1 MTLSVTFQKVEDLS
15 SKLHHMTTKQFLSLE
30 WKQFRRSSFFEKGLA
45 IKILMFLGA
54 LYFASIAI
62 SAGVFVFF
70 LFKKTVPDQDPFM
83 LINNYLIYWVLADLA
98 LRYFMQQ
105 LPVMNIK
112 PMLLLPVKR
121 KSVIQFL
128 LLKTSFS
135 FFNILPLLFFIPLT
149 VVLMVQ
155 GYNPVMTL
163 LWFLSIL
170 AIGFSINFLNF
181 ILNKKNDAFFVVVSL
196 LAVFIGLQYFE
207 VFDITL
213 YTGVFF
219 NSFYSL
225 GFTALIPIA
234 LVFFLYKANYR
245 LLASDFYVDGAV
257 QKKKEKYKTY
267 NLDFLNRFGTLA
279 TFLKND
285 VKMITRN
292 ARPKQVLLMSFLFLF
307 YGLIFFTQ
315 DIYKEMP
322 AFLAFAAIFV
332 SGGFLITFGQ
342 LVPSWDSEYY
352 KLMMSQNISYKK
364 YLESKWLLM
373 VIGCAVSFILS
384 TPYIYFGWHI
394 YAMIAAGASFNIGL
408 NSFIT
413 LYGGALNRVPIELN
427 QKAKAF
433 SNTQGFNPTQLLISL
448 PKIFGPMLIF
458 YVPYKLIN
466 FNAGLIA
473 LALSGVL
480 GLVFKSFFL
489 NLIENVYQKTKY
501 KTISAFSEKK

>member
-1 MTLSVTFQKVEDLS
+1 
-15 SKLHHMTTKQFLSLE
+15 MTTKRFLSLE

-45 IKILMFLGA
+45 IKILMLLGA
-54 LYFASIAI
+54 LYFASLAI
-62 SAGVFVFF
+62 LAGTGVFFI
-70 LFKKTVPDQDPFM
+70 FKKAIPDQDPFT
-83 LINNYLIYWVLADLA
+83 LINNYLIYWVLGDLT

-112 PMLLLPVKR
+112 PMLLLPIKR
-121 KSVIQFL
+121 QEVIRFL

-135 FFNILPLLFFIPLT
+135 FFNILPLLFFIPLA
-149 VVLMVQ
+149 VVLMVKA
-155 GYNPVMTL
+155 YNPVMVL
-163 LWFLSIL
+163 IWFAGILSIS
-170 AIGFSINFLNF
+170 FSINFLNF
-181 ILNKKNDAFFVVVSL
+181 ILNKNNTVFFVVIAL
-196 LAVFIGLQYFE
+196 LSSFIGLHYFD
-207 VFDITL
+207 VFDITP

-219 NSFYSL
+219 NSFYKL
-225 GFTALIPIA
+225 GYTVLVPVA
-234 LVFFLYKANYR
+234 LVFLLFKMNYK
-245 LLASDFYVDGAV
+245 LLRTNFYVDGAV
-257 QKKKEKYKTY
+257 QPKKQKFRNY
-267 NLDFLNRFGTLA
+267 NLEFLNRFGTLA

-307 YGLIFFTQ
+307 YGLIFFTG
-315 DIYKEMP
+315 DTYKDMP
-322 AFLAFAAIFV
+322 VFLAFASVFV
-332 SGGFLITFGQ
+332 TGGFLITFGQ

-352 KLMMSQNISYKK
+352 KLMMSQNISYKQ

-373 VIGCAVSFILS
+373 AIGCAVSFVLS
-384 TPYIYFGWHI
+384 TPYIYFGWDI

-448 PKIFGPMLIF
+448 PKILGPMLIF
-458 YVPYKLIN
+458 YVPYKLIS
-466 FNAGLIA
+466 FDAGIIA
-473 LALSGVL
+473 LALSGLL
-480 GLVFKSFFL
+480 GLIFKSYFL
-489 NLIENVYQKTKY
+489 KIIESLYQKNKY

>member
-1 MTLSVTFQKVEDLS
+1 
-15 SKLHHMTTKQFLSLE
+15 MTTKRFLSLE

-45 IKILMFLGA
+45 IKILMLLGA
-54 LYFASIAI
+54 LYFASIAVLAGI
-62 SAGVFVFF
+62 GVFFI
-70 LFKKTVPDQDPFM
+70 FKTSVPDQDPFG
-83 LINNYLIYWVLADLA
+83 LINNYLIYWVLGDLA

-112 PMLLLPVKR
+112 PMLLLPIKR
-121 KSVIQFL
+121 QSVIQFL

-135 FFNILPLLFFIPLT
+135 FFNILPLLFFIPLA

-155 GYNPVMTL
+155 GYHPVMVL
-163 LWFLSIL
+163 LWFISILSIS
-170 AIGFSINFLNF
+170 FSINFLNF
-181 ILNKKNDAFFVVVSL
+181 ILNKNKTVFFVVIAL
-196 LAVFIGLQYFE
+196 LAAFIGLQYFN
-207 VFDITL
+207 VFDITP

-219 NSFYSL
+219 NSFYKVGYTVVL
-225 GFTALIPIA
+225 PLA
-234 LVFFLYKANYR
+234 LVIFLFKMNYR
-245 LLASDFYVDGAV
+245 LLRANFYVDGAV
-257 QKKKEKYKTY
+257 QAKKEKFKNY
-267 NLDFLNRFGTLA
+267 NLEFLNRFGTLA

-292 ARPKQVLLMSFLFLF
+292 ARPKQVLIMSFLFLF
-307 YGLIFFTQ
+307 YGLLIFTQ
-315 DIYKEMP
+315 DIYKDMP
-322 AFLAFAAIFV
+322 VFLAFAAMFV
-332 SGGFLITFGQ
+332 TGGFLMTFGQ

-352 KLMMSQNISYKK
+352 KLMMSQNVSYKQ

-373 VIGCAVSFILS
+373 AIGCAVSFILS
-384 TPYIYFGWHI
+384 TPYIYFGWDI
-394 YAMIAAGASFNIGL
+394 FAMIAAGASFNIGL

-433 SNTQGFNPTQLLISL
+433 SNTQGFNPTQLLIAL
-448 PKIFGPMLIF
+448 PKILGPMLIF

-466 FNAGLIA
+466 FNAGIIV

-480 GLVFKSFFL
+480 GLIFKSYFL
-489 NLIENVYQKTKY
+489 KLIENLYQKTKY

>member
-1 MTLSVTFQKVEDLS
+1 
-15 SKLHHMTTKQFLSLE
+15 MTTKQFLSLE

-54 LYFASIAI
+54 LYFASLAI
-62 SAGVFVFF
+62 LAGAGIFF
-70 LFKKTVPDQDPFM
+70 LFKKAVPNQDPFI
-83 LINNYLIYWVLADLA
+83 LINNYLIYWVLGDLA

-121 KSVIQFL
+121 QSVIQFL

-135 FFNILPLLFFIPLT
+135 FFNILPLLFFIPL
-149 VVLMVQ
+149 VIVLMVQ
-155 GYNPVMTL
+155 GYNPVMVL
-163 LWFLSIL
+163 LWFAGILSIS
-170 AIGFSINFLNF
+170 FSINFLNF
-181 ILNKKNDAFFVVVSL
+181 ILNKNTAVFVVVIAL
-196 LAVFIGLQYFE
+196 LASFIGLKYFG
-207 VFDITL
+207 VFDISP

-219 NSFYSL
+219 LSFYNL
-225 GFTALIPIA
+225 GFTVLVPLA
-234 LVFFLYKANYR
+234 LVLFLFKANYR
-245 LLASDFYVDGAV
+245 LLRSNFYVDGAV
-257 QKKKEKYKTY
+257 QAKKEKFKNY
-267 NLDFLNRFGTLA
+267 NLEFLNRFGTLA

-292 ARPKQVLLMSFLFLF
+292 ARPKQVLLISFFFLF
-307 YGLIFFTQ
+307 YGLFFFTQ

-322 AFLAFAAIFV
+322 VVIAFAGVFV
-332 SGGFLITFGQ
+332 TGGFLMTFGQ

-352 KLMMSQNISYKK
+352 KLMMSQNVSYRQ

-373 VIGCAVSFILS
+373 AIGCAVSFILS
-384 TPYIYFGWHI
+384 TPYIYFGWEI
-394 YAMIAAGASFNIGL
+394 YVMIAAGASFNIGL

-448 PKIFGPMLIF
+448 PKILGPMIIF
-458 YVPYKLIN
+458 YIPYKLIN
-466 FNAGLIA
+466 FNAGIIA
-473 LALSGVL
+473 LALSGLL
-480 GLVFKSFFL
+480 GLVFKSYFL
-489 NLIENVYQKTKY
+489 KLIENLYQKNKY

>member
-1 MTLSVTFQKVEDLS
+1 MTI
-15 SKLHHMTTKQFLSLE
+15 KQFLSLE

-45 IKILMFLGA
+45 IKILMILGA

-62 SAGVFVFF
+62 LAGAGIFF
-70 LFKKTVPDQDPFM
+70 IFKKAIPDQDPFT
-83 LINNYLIYWVLADLA
+83 LINNYMIYWVLGDLA

-112 PMLLLPVKR
+112 PMLLLPIKR
-121 KSVIQFL
+121 QAVIQFL

-135 FFNILPLLFFIPLT
+135 FFNILPVLFFIPLS

-155 GYNPVMTL
+155 GYHPIMVL
-163 LWFLSIL
+163 LWFISILSIS
-170 AIGFSINFLNF
+170 FSINFLNF
-181 ILNKKNDAFFVVVSL
+181 LLNKNKTAFYLVIAL
-196 LAVFIGLQYFE
+196 LAAFIGLQYFN
-207 VFDITL
+207 VFDITP
-213 YTGVFF
+213 YAGVLF
-219 NSFYSL
+219 NSFYKF
-225 GFTALIPIA
+225 GYTVLIPLA
-234 LVFFLYKANYR
+234 LVIFLFKMNYR
-245 LLASDFYVDGAV
+245 LLRTNFYVDGAV
-257 QKKKEKYKTY
+257 QAKKEKFKNY
-267 NLDFLNRFGTLA
+267 NLEFLNRFGTLA

-292 ARPKQVLLMSFLFLF
+292 ARPKQVLLMSFFFLF

-315 DIYKEMP
+315 DIYKDMP

-352 KLMMSQNISYKK
+352 KLMMSQNVSYKK

-373 VIGCAVSFILS
+373 AIGCALSFILS
-384 TPYIYFGWHI
+384 TPYIYFGWDI

-448 PKIFGPMLIF
+448 PKILGPMLIF

-466 FNAGLIA
+466 FNAGIIA
-473 LALSGVL
+473 LALSGCL
-480 GLVFKSFFL
+480 GLIFKSYFL
-489 NLIENVYQKTKY
+489 RIIENLYQKNKY

>member
-1 MTLSVTFQKVEDLS
+1 
-15 SKLHHMTTKQFLSLE
+15 MTTKQFLSLE

-45 IKILMFLGA
+45 IKILMILAA
-54 LYFASIAI
+54 LYFAGLAVLGGI
-62 SAGVFVFF
+62 GVFFI
-70 LFKKTVPDQDPFM
+70 FKKALPDQDPFV
-83 LINNYLIYWVLADLA
+83 LINNYMIYWVLGDLA

-112 PMLLLPVKR
+112 PMLLLPLKR
-121 KSVIQFL
+121 QSIIQFL

-135 FFNILPLLFFIPLT
+135 FFNILPLLFFIPMSI
-149 VVLMVQ
+149 VLMVQ
-155 GYNPVMTL
+155 GYAPLMVL
-163 LWFLSIL
+163 VWFVSIL
-170 AIGFSINFLNF
+170 AFSFSINFLNF
-181 ILNKKNDAFFVVVSL
+181 IVNKDSKAFYLVIAF
-196 LAVFIGLQYFE
+196 LATFIGLQYFD
-207 VFDITL
+207 VFDITP

-219 NSFYSL
+219 YSFYDL
-225 GFTALIPIA
+225 GYTVIFP
-234 LVFFLYKANYR
+234 LVLVAFLFKANYR
-245 LLASDFYVDGAV
+245 LLRKNFYVDGAV
-257 QKKKEKYKTY
+257 QAKKEKFKNY
-267 NLDFLNRFGTLA
+267 NLEFLNRFGTLS

-315 DIYKEMP
+315 DMYREMP
-322 AFLAFAAIFV
+322 AVLAFAAIFV
-332 SGGFLITFGQ
+332 TGGFLITFGQ

-352 KLMMSQNISYKK
+352 KLMMSQNISYRK

-384 TPYIYFGWHI
+384 TPYIYLGWDI
-394 YAMIAAGASFNIGL
+394 YVMIAAGASFNIGL

-413 LYGGALNRVPIELN
+413 LYGGALNRVPMELN

-448 PKIFGPMLIF
+448 PKILGPMLIF

-466 FNAGLIA
+466 FNAGIIA
-473 LALSGVL
+473 LTLSGVL
-480 GLVFKSFFL
+480 GLIFKSFFL
-489 NLIENVYQKTKY
+489 NLIEKVYQKTKY
-501 KTISAFSEKK
+501 KTLAAFSEKK

>member
-1 MTLSVTFQKVEDLS
+1 
-15 SKLHHMTTKQFLSLE
+15 MTTKRFLSLE

-45 IKILMFLGA
+45 IKILMVLGA
-54 LYFASIAI
+54 LYFASIAVL
-62 SAGVFVFF
+62 AGVGVFF
-70 LFKKTVPDQDPFM
+70 IFKKAVPDQDPFT
-83 LINNYLIYWVLADLA
+83 LINNYMIYWVLGDLA

-112 PMLLLPVKR
+112 PMLILPVKR
-121 KSVIQFL
+121 QAVIQFL

-135 FFNILPLLFFIPLT
+135 FFNILPLLFFIPMT
-149 VVLMVQ
+149 VVLMTQ
-155 GYNPVMTL
+155 GYNPIMVL
-163 LWFLSIL
+163 LWFISIL
-170 AIGFSINFLNF
+170 AISFSINFLNF
-181 ILNKKNDAFFVVVSL
+181 ILNKNNTAFYIVIAF
-196 LAVFIGLQYFE
+196 LASFIGLQYFD
-207 VFDITL
+207 VFDITP

-219 NSFYSL
+219 NSFYTY
-225 GFTALIPIA
+225 GFTVLLPLA
-234 LVFFLYKANYR
+234 LVVFLFKVNYR
-245 LLASDFYVDGAV
+245 LLRVNFYVDGAV
-257 QKKKEKYKTY
+257 QPKKEKFKNH
-267 NLDFLNRFGTLA
+267 NLEFLNRFGTLA

-292 ARPKQVLLMSFLFLF
+292 ARPKQVLLMSFFFLF

-315 DIYKEMP
+315 DTYKDMP
-322 AFLAFAAIFV
+322 ALLAFAAMFV
-332 SGGFLITFGQ
+332 TGGFLITFGQ

-352 KLMMSQNISYKK
+352 KLMMSQNISYKS

-373 VIGCAVSFILS
+373 AIGCAVSFILS
-384 TPYIYFGWHI
+384 TPYIYFGWDI

-413 LYGGALNRVPIELN
+413 LYGGALNRVPMELN

-448 PKIFGPMLIF
+448 PKILGPMLIF

-466 FNAGLIA
+466 FNAGIIT

-480 GLVFKSFFL
+480 GLVFKSYFL
-489 NLIENVYQKTKY
+489 KIIENLYQKNKY
-501 KTISAFSEKK
+501 KTLKAFSEKK

>member
-1 MTLSVTFQKVEDLS
+1 
-15 SKLHHMTTKQFLSLE
+15 MTTKQFLSLE

-45 IKILMFLGA
+45 IKILMILGA
-54 LYFASIAI
+54 LYFGGLAI
-62 SAGVFVFF
+62 LLGVGIFF
-70 LFKKTVPDQDPFM
+70 IFKKAVPDQDPFT
-83 LINNYLIYWVLADLA
+83 LINNYMIYWVLGDFA

-121 KSVIQFL
+121 QSVIQFL

-135 FFNILPLLFFIPLT
+135 FFNILPLLFFIPLSI
-149 VVLMVQ
+149 VLMVQ
-155 GYNPVMTL
+155 GYHSIFVVI
-163 LWFLSIL
+163 WFISILSIS
-170 AIGFSINFLNF
+170 FSINFLNF
-181 ILNKKNDAFFVVVSL
+181 IVNKNNTAFYIVIAL
-196 LAVFIGLQYFE
+196 LLSFIGLQYFNI
-207 VFDITL
+207 FDITPF
-213 YTGVFF
+213 TGVFF
-219 NSFYSL
+219 NSFYEL
-225 GFTALIPIA
+225 GYTALLPLIA
-234 LVFFLYKANYR
+234 VVLLFKANYR
-245 LLASDFYVDGAV
+245 LLRENFYVDGAV
-257 QKKKEKYKTY
+257 QAKKEKFSNY
-267 NLDFLNRFGTLA
+267 NLEFLNRFGTLS

-292 ARPKQVLLMSFLFLF
+292 ARPKQVLLISFFFLF
-307 YGLIFFTQ
+307 YGLFFFTQ
-315 DIYKEMP
+315 DIYKDMP
-322 AFLAFAAIFV
+322 VVIAFAGVFV
-332 SGGFLITFGQ
+332 TGGFLMTFGQ

-352 KLMMSQNISYKK
+352 KLMMSQNVSYRK

-373 VIGCAVSFILS
+373 ALGCAISFILV
-384 TPYIYFGWHI
+384 TPYIYFGWETYI
-394 YAMIAAGASFNIGL
+394 MIAAGASFNIGL

-466 FNAGLIA
+466 FNAGIIA
-473 LALSGVL
+473 LAISGVL
-480 GLVFKSFFL
+480 GLIFKSFFL

-501 KTISAFSEKK
+501 KTLAAFSEKK

>member
-1 MTLSVTFQKVEDLS
+1 
-15 SKLHHMTTKQFLSLE
+15 MTTKQFLSLE

-45 IKILMFLGA
+45 IKILMVLGA
-54 LYFASIAI
+54 LYFAGLAI
-62 SAGVFVFF
+62 LAGVGIFF
-70 LFKKTVPDQDPFM
+70 IFKKAIPEQDPFL

-149 VVLMVQ
+149 VVLIVQ
-155 GYNPVMTL
+155 DYNPIMAL
-163 LWFLSIL
+163 LWFISIL
-170 AIGFSINFLNF
+170 AISFSINFLNF
-181 ILNKKNDAFFVVVSL
+181 IVNKNNTAFYVVIAL
-196 LAVFIGLQYFE
+196 LASFIGLQYFN
-207 VFDITL
+207 VFDITP

-219 NSFYSL
+219 NSFYEL
-225 GFTALIPIA
+225 GYTVFLP
-234 LVFFLYKANYR
+234 LVLVIFLFKMNYR
-245 LLASDFYVDGAV
+245 LLRTNFYVDGAV
-257 QKKKEKYKTY
+257 QAKKEKFTNY
-267 NLDFLNRFGTLA
+267 NLEFLNRFGTLA

-292 ARPKQVLLMSFLFLF
+292 ARPKQVLLMSFFFLF
-307 YGLIFFTQ
+307 YGLFFFTQ
-315 DIYKEMP
+315 DTYKDMP
-322 AFLAFAAIFV
+322 AILAFAAMFV
-332 SGGFLITFGQ
+332 TGGFLITFGQ

-352 KLMMSQNISYKK
+352 KLMMSQNVSYKK

-373 VIGCAVSFILS
+373 ALGCLVSFILS
-384 TPYIYFGWHI
+384 TPYIYFGWDI
-394 YAMIAAGASFNIGL
+394 FAMIAAGASFNIGL

-466 FNAGLIA
+466 FNAGIIA
-473 LALSGVL
+473 LTLSGLL
-480 GLVFKSFFL
+480 GLIFKSYFL
-489 NLIENVYQKTKY
+489 KIVENLYQKTKY

>member
-1 MTLSVTFQKVEDLS
+1 
-15 SKLHHMTTKQFLSLE
+15 MTTKQFLSLE

-45 IKILMFLGA
+45 IKILMILGA
-54 LYFASIAI
+54 LYFGGLAI
-62 SAGVFVFF
+62 LLGVGIFF
-70 LFKKTVPDQDPFM
+70 IFKKAVPDQDPFT
-83 LINNYLIYWVLADLA
+83 LINNYMIYWVLGDFA

-121 KSVIQFL
+121 QSVIQFL

-135 FFNILPLLFFIPLT
+135 FFNILPLLFFIPLSI
-149 VVLMVQ
+149 VLMVQ
-155 GYNPVMTL
+155 GYHSIFVFI
-163 LWFLSIL
+163 WFISILSIS
-170 AIGFSINFLNF
+170 FSINFLNF
-181 ILNKKNDAFFVVVSL
+181 IVNKNNTAFYIVIAL
-196 LAVFIGLQYFE
+196 LLSFIGLQYFNI
-207 VFDITL
+207 FDITPF
-213 YTGVFF
+213 TGVFF
-219 NSFYSL
+219 NSFYEL
-225 GFTALIPIA
+225 GYTVLLPLIA
-234 LVFFLYKANYR
+234 VVLLFKANYR
-245 LLASDFYVDGAV
+245 LLRENFYVDGAV
-257 QKKKEKYKTY
+257 QAKKEKFSNY
-267 NLDFLNRFGTLA
+267 NLEFLNRFGTLS

-292 ARPKQVLLMSFLFLF
+292 ARPKQVLLISFFFLF
-307 YGLIFFTQ
+307 YGLFFFTQ
-315 DIYKEMP
+315 DIYKDMP
-322 AFLAFAAIFV
+322 VVIAFAGVFV
-332 SGGFLITFGQ
+332 TGGFLMTFGQ

-352 KLMMSQNISYKK
+352 KLMMSQNVSYRK

-373 VIGCAVSFILS
+373 ALGCAISFILV
-384 TPYIYFGWHI
+384 TPYIYFGWETYI
-394 YAMIAAGASFNIGL
+394 MIAAGASFNIGL

-466 FNAGLIA
+466 FNAGIIA
-473 LALSGVL
+473 LAISGVL
-480 GLVFKSFFL
+480 GLIFKSFFL

-501 KTISAFSEKK
+501 KTLAAFSEKK

>member
-1 MTLSVTFQKVEDLS
+1 
-15 SKLHHMTTKQFLSLE
+15 MTTKQFLSLE

-45 IKILMFLGA
+45 IKILMILAA
-54 LYFASIAI
+54 LYFAGLAI
-62 SAGVFVFF
+62 LGGIGVFFI
-70 LFKKTVPDQDPFM
+70 FKKALPDQDPFV
-83 LINNYLIYWVLADLA
+83 LINNYMIYWVLGDLA

-112 PMLLLPVKR
+112 PMLLLPLKR
-121 KSVIQFL
+121 QSIIQFL

-135 FFNILPLLFFIPLT
+135 FFNILPLLFFIPMSI
-149 VVLMVQ
+149 VLMVQ
-155 GYNPVMTL
+155 GYAPLMVL
-163 LWFLSIL
+163 IWFVSIL
-170 AIGFSINFLNF
+170 AFSFSINFLNF
-181 ILNKKNDAFFVVVSL
+181 IVNKDSKAFYLVIAF
-196 LAVFIGLQYFE
+196 LATFIGLQYFD
-207 VFDITL
+207 VFDITP

-219 NSFYSL
+219 YSFYHL
-225 GFTALIPIA
+225 GYTVIFPLI
-234 LVFFLYKANYR
+234 LVAFLFKANYR
-245 LLASDFYVDGAV
+245 LLRKNFYVDGAV
-257 QKKKEKYKTY
+257 QAKKEKFKNY
-267 NLDFLNRFGTLA
+267 NLEFLNRFGTLS

-315 DIYKEMP
+315 DMYREMP
-322 AFLAFAAIFV
+322 AVLAFAAIFV
-332 SGGFLITFGQ
+332 TGGFLITFGQ

-352 KLMMSQNISYKK
+352 KLMMSQNISYRK

-384 TPYIYFGWHI
+384 TPYIYLGWDI
-394 YAMIAAGASFNIGL
+394 YVMIAAGASFNIGL

-413 LYGGALNRVPIELN
+413 LYGGALNRVPMELN

-448 PKIFGPMLIF
+448 PKILGPMLIF

-466 FNAGLIA
+466 FNAGIIA
-473 LALSGVL
+473 LTLSGVL
-480 GLVFKSFFL
+480 GLIFKSFFL
-489 NLIENVYQKTKY
+489 NLIEKVYQKTKY
-501 KTISAFSEKK
+501 KTLAAFSEKK